1 MSYFP
6 NTANSNY
13 LMSNIEYICVL
24 LRISKIMA
32 PRGTEMPRSVLTHLH
47 LCANLNPVTNGKHT
61 KFFFSVVYFIFVY
74 LSLVSTVDE
83 HNLGDEDD
91 TAPKEKVKKETK
103 GFQRLLLHTV
113 RHNFPR

>member
-32 PRGTEMPRSVLTHLH
+32 PRGTEMPKTVLMHLH

-61 KFFFSVVYFIFVY
+61 KFFFSVY
-74 LSLVSTVDE
+74 LNLVSTVGE

-91 TAPKEKVKKETK
+91 TTPKKKVNVETK
-103 GFQRLLLHTV
+103 GFQRLLLLTI